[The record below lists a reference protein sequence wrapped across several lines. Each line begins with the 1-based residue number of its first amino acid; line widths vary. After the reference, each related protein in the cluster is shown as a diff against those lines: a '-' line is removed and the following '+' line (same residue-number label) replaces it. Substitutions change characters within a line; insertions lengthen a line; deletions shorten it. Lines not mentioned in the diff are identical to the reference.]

1 MDTILANWF
10 YYVFKILD
18 KTIGTTMSIYLVVIF
33 FFILFKKWHVIKR
46 LPITFHIFPLMILN
60 IFITA
65 IYVYTLPT
73 KPLSTAKNSLHQTLR
88 VFEGNGLTTLD
99 SIELFVLYTLT
110 LIVAFF
116 IIVKIAE
123 YRTRM
128 NLKDMAYNMGMG
140 GNPKWLLQVIEIGNM
155 IDVPNLDFPVYVWQ
169 LFYGG
174 IDEEDFVA
182 VLNTVT
188 DNPDLSSRIIVRREQ
203 ARKLFATHGIKR
215 EKVHDI
221 LITLGERAYKSGN
234 RDLWATY
241 AHKKSRWHE
250 DAN

>member
-1 MDTILANWF
+1 MFMDTILANWF
-10 YYVFKILD
+10 YYVFKMLD
-18 KTIGTTMSIYLVVIF
+18 KTIGTTLSIYLVVIF

-73 KPLSTAKNSLHQTLR
+73 KTLSTAKNSLHQTLR

-128 NLKDMAYNMGMG
+128 NLKDMAYNMG